1 MDLGLRD
8 KGALVAAS
16 SRGLGK
22 AIAYELSREGARVA
36 ICARGQEGLE
46 ATADEIH
53 QATGAEVFP
62 VVADVSRS
70 DDCQRL
76 VESVQEHFGAVDIL
90 VTNAGGPPAGY
101 LLDLQEQDWHAAVE
115 LTLMSAVRLIGLVLP
130 SMRERRWGRI
140 INMTS
145 ISVKQ
150 PIEDLILSNSIR
162 AAVVGMAKTI
172 ATQFA
177 AEGVTVNSICPTY
190 TLTERVRNLARAR
203 AEREGISYDE
213 VLDAYRNQVPARRLG
228 QPEEIAAL
236 VAFLASERAAFITGT
251 TIQVDGGAYRGLL

>member
-22 AIAYELSREGARVA
+22 AIAYELSQEGARVA

-76 VESVQEHFGAVDIL
+76 VESAQEHFGAVDIL

-115 LTLMSAVRLIGLVLP
+115 LTLMSAVRLIGLVVP
-130 SMRERRWGRI
+130 SMQERRWGRI

>member
-22 AIAYELSREGARVA
+22 AIAYELSQEGARVA

-115 LTLMSAVRLIGLVLP
+115 LTLMSAVRLIGLVVP
-130 SMRERRWGRI
+130 SMQERRWGRI

>member
-8 KGALVAAS
+8 KAALVAAS

-22 AIAYELSREGARVA
+22 AIAFELAREGVRVA
-36 ICARGQEGLE
+36 ICARGRERLE
-46 ATADEIH
+46 ATAEEIR
-53 QATGAEVFP
+53 QATGAEVLP
-62 VVADVSRS
+62 VVANVSRAE
-70 DDCQRL
+70 DCRRL
-76 VESVQEHFGAVDIL
+76 VEAVQARFGGVDIL

-101 LLDLQEQDWHAAVE
+101 FLDFEDEGWHAAVE
-115 LTLMSAVRLIGLVLP
+115 LTLMSAVRLMRLVLP
-130 SMRERRWGRI
+130 SMQERRWGRI

-162 AAVVGMAKTI
+162 AAVVGLAKTI

-177 AEGVTVNSICPTY
+177 AQGITVNNVCPTY
-190 TLTERVRNLARAR
+190 TFTERVEDLARAW

-213 VLDAYRNQVPARRLG
+213 VLDVYRQQIPARRLG
-228 QPEEIAAL
+228 KPEEIAAL
-236 VAFLASERAAFITGT
+236 VAFLASERAAFINGT
-251 TIQVDGGAYRGLL
+251 TIQIDGGAYRGLL

>member
-22 AIAYELSREGARVA
+22 AIAYELSQEGARVA

-53 QATGAEVFP
+53 QATGADVFP

-76 VESVQEHFGAVDIL
+76 VESAQEHFGAVDIL

>member
-8 KGALVAAS
+8 KVALVPAS
-16 SRGLGK
+16 SQGLGR
-22 AIAYELSREGARVA
+22 AIAFELAREGARVA
-36 ICARGQEGLE
+36 LCARGREKLE
-46 ATADEIH
+46 ATADEIR
-53 QATGAEVFP
+53 QATGAEVLP
-62 VVADVSRS
+62 VVADVSQP
-70 DDCQRL
+70 DDCERL
-76 VESVQEHFGAVDIL
+76 AEAVQEHFGRVDIL

-101 LLDLQEQDWHAAVE
+101 FLDLEDEGWRTAVE
-115 LTLMSAVRLIGLVLP
+115 LTLMSAVRLIRLVLP
-130 SMRERRWGRI
+130 SMRERGWGRI

-177 AEGVTVNSICPTY
+177 AQGITVNNVCPTY
-190 TLTERVRNLARAR
+190 TLTERVENLARAR

-213 VLDAYRNQVPARRLG
+213 VLDAYGTQVPAQRLG
-228 QPEEIAAL
+228 KPEETAAL
-236 VAFLASERAAFITGT
+236 VAFLASERAAFITGA
-251 TIQVDGGAYRGLL
+251 TIQIDGGSYRGLL

>member
-22 AIAYELSREGARVA
+22 AIAYELSQEGARVA

-130 SMRERRWGRI
+130 SMQERRWGRI
-140 INMTS
+140 INMAS

-190 TLTERVRNLARAR
+190 TLTERVGNLARAR